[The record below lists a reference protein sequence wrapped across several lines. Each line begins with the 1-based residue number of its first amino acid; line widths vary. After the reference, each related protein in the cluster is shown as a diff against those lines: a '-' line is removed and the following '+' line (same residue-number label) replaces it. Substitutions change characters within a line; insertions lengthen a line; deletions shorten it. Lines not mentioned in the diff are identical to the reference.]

1 MKLKFIL
8 VLLIF
13 SSTFASAKEG
23 SCKPRSNFFSNG
35 FCYPKTTADN
45 TAASNQNKLGK
56 YVPLSGNIEQMKN
69 FFDALKNSANKIVRI
84 GYYGDSLIQGDI
96 ITEYLREKFQVTF
109 SGKGAGF
116 LSIVSSDIKMKATTK
131 HTFSDDWNS
140 VSIVT
145 RNPERMPFGISGS
158 VAVPK
163 TGSWVKY
170 EATSYLKSTNSFE
183 KAKLYY
189 SHADNS
195 SMIEYKINGRTPVK
209 VNLRTGENVQELLI
223 DAHGT
228 VASIEIKFIS
238 GKTPYFYCVSLE
250 SGNGVYLDNFA
261 MPGNTGASLLE
272 IPKNVINDFNKYTDY
287 NLIVFNYGANV
298 SSSNRG
304 IYTLYE
310 NKMTTLIEEFKK
322 IFPRASFLMVSVGDK
337 TMKKGSEF
345 MTNPEVSL
353 LLESQKKIAA
363 KTKIAFWNLWEAM
376 GGNNSMKDW
385 VGSAPPMALKDYAHF
400 TPVGGARVAEL
411 LFEAIMNSYRAAN

>member
-1 MKLKFIL
+1 MK
-8 VLLIF
+8 IF
-13 SSTFASAKEG
+13 F
-23 SCKPRSNFFSNG
+23 N
-35 FCYPKTTADN
+35 
-45 TAASNQNKLGK
+45 
-56 YVPLSGNIEQMKN
+56 
-69 FFDALKNSANKIVRI
+69 ALKDSKNKIVRI
-84 GYYGDSLIQGDI
+84 GYYGDSLIHGDV
-96 ITEYLREKFQVTF
+96 ITEYLREKFQSTF

-145 RNPERMPFGISGS
+145 RNPDRMPFGINGS

-170 EATSYLKSTNSFE
+170 ESTNYLESTSSFE

-195 SMIEYKINGRTPVK
+195 SVIEYKINGRAPVK
-209 VNLRTGENVQELLI
+209 VNLHTGENVQELLI
-223 DAHGT
+223 DARGN

-238 GKTPYFYCVSLE
+238 GKAPYFYCASLE
-250 SGNGVYLDNFA
+250 SGSGVYVDNFA
-261 MPGNTGASLLE
+261 MPGNSGASLLE
-272 IPKNVINDFNKYTDY
+272 IPKNVINDFNKYADF

-298 SSSNRG
+298 SSPNKG

-310 NKMTTLIEEFKK
+310 NKMISLIEEFKK
-322 IFPRASFLMVSVGDK
+322 LFPRASFLLVSVGDK
-337 TMKKGSEF
+337 TMKKGAQF
-345 MTNPEVSL
+345 ITNPEVPM
-353 LLESQKKIAA
+353 LLETQKKITE

-400 TPVGGARVAEL
+400 TPVGGSRVAEL